1 MDKIR
6 ERGCANCPQHRR
18 AGGLAFLAGFP
29 AVVLCFAVLWAAGY
43 SARVCFVTG
52 VFLLLCLAIGVQ
64 GTSAAAARAFRAF
77 RSVLEAIRQDDFSV
91 RLRLPVLGDPLAAPA
106 GLVNAIGSELQR
118 DRLYSRQAEALVCKI
133 IGSPSAHQPA
143 VAGGPVAEAIRKN
156 FQVQS
161 GTPLCLLDEMVSLQ
175 QTRSKSKSSLHR
187 RVVYMAAI
195 ASLPAVLICFGLMFF
210 GEFSGK
216 VMWTF
221 GLIAVCFAG
230 GGIAATRMAVV
241 RPLQTLA
248 NVLAAVREGDYS
260 LRVRGAADDDSLGA
274 VVREVNTLG
283 ETLRVQRLGVQ
294 EAEALLR
301 KVMEEIP
308 VGIFAFD
315 AERKLAL
322 VNRSGAS
329 MLARTPEHLRKS
341 SALELG
347 LEACL
352 EGAVEQVLELDL
364 PGAKGRFN
372 VHRDTFREGG
382 KPHELLVLNDVSA
395 PLREEERQ
403 AWQRLVRVL
412 GHEINNSLAPIRS
425 LTGSLK
431 TILSRN
437 PLPEDWAEDVIGG
450 LDVIGGRAES
460 LNRFMSA
467 YANLARLPKPHKSEH
482 EVGPLVQ
489 RTAGLEQRMP
499 VKVEEGPEI
508 VAHFDGDQIEQV
520 LVNLIKNGVEAVGET
535 GGAVSVRWSDLGS
548 AVEIVV
554 LDEGPGISGTK
565 NLFVPFFTTKPKGSG
580 IGLVLCRQ
588 IAEAHGG
595 SLTLENRHDRTGCA
609 ARLVLPK

>member
-1 MDKIR
+1 MESALPLPNRWRNLAPVI
-6 ERGCANCPQHRR
+6 
-18 AGGLAFLAGFP
+18 AG
-29 AVVLCFAVLWAAGY
+29 
-43 SARVCFVTG
+43 
-52 VFLLLCLAIGVQ
+52 
-64 GTSAAAARAFRAF
+64 
-77 RSVLEAIRQDDFSV
+77 
-91 RLRLPVLGDPLAAPA
+91 AAPA
-106 GLVNAIGSELQR
+106 ILTTLLLVPSAKLFWTTAVVMIIPLLRGLFKMRRAIQREYDGYLQVLTGLREGVYSQRLVSDDPVAGPGLARAVNACSDDLVR
-118 DRLYSRQAEALVCKI
+118 RRLRAREAEALTHKVI
-133 IGSPSAHQPA
+133 ASPLTHVGPA
-143 VAGGPVAEAIRKN
+143 SGGPIEQAIRKN

-161 GTPLCLLDEMVSLQ
+161 PSGLCLLEEMVSLQ

-187 RVVYMAAI
+187 RVVWMATI
-195 ASLPAVLICFGLMFF
+195 ATLPAVLTCFGLLWV
-210 GEFSGK
+210 GDFSGK
-216 VMWTF
+216 VAWTF
-221 GLIAVCFAG
+221 GLIVVGFAA
-230 GGIAATRMAVV
+230 GGIAATRASVV

-283 ETLRVQRLGVQ
+283 ETLRVQRLGAH

-308 VGIFAFD
+308 VGIFAFN
-315 AERKLAL
+315 AERRLVL
-322 VNRSGAS
+322 VNRAGAS
-329 MLARTPEHLRKS
+329 ILARTPEQLRGN
-341 SALELG
+341 AAAEVG

-352 EGAVEQVLELDL
+352 QGATEQVLELDL
-364 PGAKGRFN
+364 PGAKGRFDI
-372 VHRDTFREGG
+372 HRDTFREGG

-467 YANLARLPKPHKSEH
+467 YASLARLPKPHKSEH
-482 EVGPLVQ
+482 CVGPLVQ
-489 RTAGLEQRMP
+489 RVAGLEQRMC
-499 VKVEEGPEI
+499 VHVEPGPE
-508 VAHFDGDQIEQV
+508 VLAQFDADQIEQV
-520 LVNLIKNGVEAVGET
+520 LVNLIKNGVEAVGESAS
-535 GGAVSVRWSDLGS
+535 GGVSVRWSDLGT

-595 SLTLENRHDRTGCA
+595 SLTLENRTDRTGCA